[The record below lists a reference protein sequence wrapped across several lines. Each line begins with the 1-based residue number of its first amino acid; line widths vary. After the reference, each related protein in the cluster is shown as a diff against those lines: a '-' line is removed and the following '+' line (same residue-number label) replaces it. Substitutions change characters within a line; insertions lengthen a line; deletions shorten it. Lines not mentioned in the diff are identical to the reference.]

1 MGTPTLVN
9 FDIQNG
15 EEVIKALD
23 QADKSPDVALWAKLP
38 DYEKWRLVLASHLLD
53 QKSEFSG
60 YTEIIEAMDK
70 AGIPVH
76 RQPSILMRPMDNPM
90 IKALREISIF
100 ASEAGTY
107 GMRLGGQVFGDKY
120 LEDSFVYRIRQED
133 KR

>member
-38 DYEKWRLVLASHLLD
+38 DYENWRLVLASHLLD

-76 RQPSILMRPMDNPM
+76 RQPSM